1 MKNSF
6 IFYRSFITGTEEL
19 NDADF
24 RILIRAIA
32 AYALDGEEPDLSG
45 ILKMLFEFARP
56 NIDFSNKKQ
65 RDGAKGGRPK
75 TTGKTTGL
83 STGLSDSDSDSD
95 SDKDSDSDVDVER
108 ECEGETPTPPATPQR
123 KRQKKIDHGFSTSNG
138 YNYDQI
144 LEDNRRRL
152 IEKVGGVIDIKTA
165 KEAGE

>member
-32 AYALDGEEPDLSG
+32 SYALDGEEPELSG
-45 ILKMLFEFARP
+45 VLKMLFEFARP

-83 STGLSDSDSDSD
+83 TTGLSDSDSD
-95 SDKDSDSDVDVER
+95 SDKDSDSDGDVER
-108 ECEGETPTPPATPQR
+108 ECEGETPTPPATPR
-123 KRQKKIDHGFSTSNG
+123 RRRTTKGGFSTSQG

-144 LEDNRRRL
+144 LEENRRRL
-152 IEKVGGVIDIKTA
+152 EERAGGVIDIKTA